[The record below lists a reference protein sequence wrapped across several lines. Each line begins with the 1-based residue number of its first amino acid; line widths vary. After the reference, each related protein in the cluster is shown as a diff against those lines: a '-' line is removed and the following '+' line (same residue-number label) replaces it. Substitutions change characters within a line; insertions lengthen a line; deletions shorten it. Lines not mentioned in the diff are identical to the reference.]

1 MGGVEGGGTEVGKE
15 IPTAE
20 GPEFASDVAYTVEN
34 GVVQSIAEGLVAR
47 AAFAEAY
54 EGGDGGK
61 GECGIDR
68 LNAMM
73 PDLEDGARLAH
84 KLATL
89 ENQRGALLQ
98 MLEEQWEHDVRPNVG
113 DFFAPDVSEA
123 LEEIGKRTRLA
134 SAEWQAN
141 RPCRPDRLSEG

>member
-1 MGGVEGGGTEVGKE
+1 MGGVESGGQQYGTT
-15 IPTAE
+15 PAE
-20 GPEFASDVAYTVEN
+20 K
-34 GVVQSIAEGLVAR
+34 EGLLDADFAAR
-47 AAFAEAY
+47 AAFLRAY

-98 MLEEQWEHDVRPNVG
+98 MLEGQWEHDVRPNVG